1 MTTGTRSGGS
11 AWRPGL
17 RLVIKALAFLC
28 MGWVLVLAW
37 NVHRVL
43 QEAAVSD
50 TAARGFGPRMVQVMD
65 SFAYDIPQPAPDRD
79 LSWRVLTGTTFSQPT
94 RRGWTETVLRLAP
107 TGREETVV
115 RVSLASTGMDPDL
128 AVDGDLASQLTF
140 LSRRIVALKSDATL
154 RMQLPTGSW
163 VEFSSPAHWRD
174 RPTDVQLGLL
184 VLTALGLL
192 AALVSW
198 AANRLSARFE
208 RLAAH
213 AADLLE
219 HRTTEPMPVAG
230 TAEARKL
237 ALALNGIQGDLG
249 RQVQDRTR
257 FLAAISHD
265 LRTPTTRMKLRA
277 ELIDDEALRAKMLSD
292 LDEIGS
298 MVGAALDYLRDGL
311 DETEPETIL
320 FGSLMQ
326 SLCDDYVDIGKP
338 VTLSLPE
345 PLVAT
350 AQGTLFDPRTSQ
362 FDVKFDRHITL
373 TCQPGRLRRAFG
385 NIIDNA
391 LKYGDWARVVIEAD
405 ASEIRVRVIDGG
417 PGIPADQS
425 ALVFEP
431 FYRVEGSRSRATG
444 GVGLGLSVS
453 RSIIEAHG
461 GSIVLFNHD
470 RHGLEVRV
478 VLPRTP

>member
-174 RPTDVQLGLL
+174 RRPTCS
-184 VLTALGLL
+184 
-192 AALVSW
+192 LVSW
-198 AANRLSARFE
+198 
-208 RLAAH
+208 
-213 AADLLE
+213 
-219 HRTTEPMPVAG
+219 
-230 TAEARKL
+230 
-237 ALALNGIQGDLG
+237 
-249 RQVQDRTR
+249 
-257 FLAAISHD
+257 
-265 LRTPTTRMKLRA
+265 
-277 ELIDDEALRAKMLSD
+277 
-292 LDEIGS
+292 
-298 MVGAALDYLRDGL
+298 
-311 DETEPETIL
+311 
-320 FGSLMQ
+320 
-326 SLCDDYVDIGKP
+326 C
-338 VTLSLPE
+338 
-345 PLVAT
+345 
-350 AQGTLFDPRTSQ
+350 
-362 FDVKFDRHITL
+362 
-373 TCQPGRLRRAFG
+373 
-385 NIIDNA
+385 
-391 LKYGDWARVVIEAD
+391 
-405 ASEIRVRVIDGG
+405 
-417 PGIPADQS
+417 
-425 ALVFEP
+425 
-431 FYRVEGSRSRATG
+431 
-444 GVGLGLSVS
+444 
-453 RSIIEAHG
+453 
-461 GSIVLFNHD
+461 
-470 RHGLEVRV
+470 
-478 VLPRTP
+478 